1 MSHQDAKQAARQ
13 VIRGL
18 LAQHP
23 PGMVVMILRELKT
36 ILRATK
42 DLTIYADPPTPKEN
56 KSAENR

>member
-42 DLTIYADPPTPKEN
+42 DITIYADPTLPKEN
-56 KSAENR
+56 RRTENR

>member
-42 DLTIYADPPTPKEN
+42 DITIYADATLPKEN
-56 KSAENR
+56 RRTENR